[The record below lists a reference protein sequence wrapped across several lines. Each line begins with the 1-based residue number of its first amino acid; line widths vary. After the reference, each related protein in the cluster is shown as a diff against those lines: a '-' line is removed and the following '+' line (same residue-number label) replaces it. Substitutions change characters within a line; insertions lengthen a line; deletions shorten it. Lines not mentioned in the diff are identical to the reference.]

1 MGTQYSVVLH
11 VTCLQKKISESLRE
25 LGTMDALQLHFSG
38 VRMSLSDNSDVSLE
52 SHSNV
57 LLG

>member
-1 MGTQYSVVLH
+1 MGTQYSVVH
-11 VTCLQKKISESLRE
+11 PVTCLLKKISESLRG
-25 LGTMDALQLHFSG
+25 LGMMDALQRHFSG

-57 LLG
+57 LG